1 MSTTTV
7 EPSERPA
14 AGRPTIPPAEPP
26 ERAAPGRPA
35 IPPLVRRNT
44 LFLAAAQ
51 ACVGIGNQM
60 TPTLGALMVI
70 HLLGSATFAGAASGI
85 MGGCRLISSYPTGQ
99 ITDAYGRK
107 AGLFLGLGVSMV
119 GSVTIGLAMMRE
131 SAPQF
136 FLGLVVFGV
145 GVGAVQQLRLAA
157 ADMFPPSRR
166 AEGLG
171 YVLTGS
177 LVGAFG
183 GPLLISTAQATAPGL
198 GLAPEALAWLLV
210 PLLLIPTVVLVF
222 FVRPDPKEIAAHLD
236 RYYPGYRP
244 PERARATTEAPP
256 PVSVRDYLRDYPKQ
270 VAFVTS
276 FALFGNMSMMM
287 AMNAVALAHHGH
299 GLPAISL
306 SVALHIIGM
315 FGFSLPLGRL
325 TDAVGRRNVM
335 LLGLVLAATGG
346 MLVPTSPHYWV
357 VTFGT
362 FLVGLGWSCGNVAIV
377 ALLADTT
384 PPLARGRAIGL
395 NDSISGAAS
404 ITLPVLAGPLVELVG
419 LPALAVVS
427 AALMIGPL
435 IMLLRL
441 REPAPGRYAH
451 EAPPAPVRLPKP
463 QPAERL

>member
-1 MSTTTV
+1 
-7 EPSERPA
+7 
-14 AGRPTIPPAEPP
+14 
-26 ERAAPGRPA
+26 
-35 IPPLVRRNT
+35 VRRNT

-60 TPTLGALMVI
+60 TPTLGALIVI

-85 MGGCRLISSYPTGQ
+85 LGGCRLISSYPTGQ

-107 AGLFLGLGVSMV
+107 AGLFLGLSLSMV
-119 GSVTIGLAMMRE
+119 GSLTVGLATMRE
-131 SAPQF
+131 SAPLF
-136 FLGLVVFGV
+136 FLGLIVFGV

-177 LVGAFG
+177 LIGAFG
-183 GPLLISTAQATAPGL
+183 GPLLIATAQAMAPGL
-198 GLAPEALAWLLV
+198 GIAPEALAWLLV
-210 PLLLIPTVVLVF
+210 PLVLIPTGVLVF
-222 FVRPDPKEIAAHLD
+222 FVRPDPKDIAAHLD

-244 PERARATTEAPP
+244 PERSKAAAGTAPR
-256 PVSVRDYLRDYPKQ
+256 VSVREYLREYPKQ

-299 GLPAISL
+299 GLSAISF
-306 SVALHIIGM
+306 SVALHIVGM

-325 TDAVGRRNVM
+325 ADAVGRRNVM
-335 LLGLVLAATGG
+335 LLGLGLAGLGG
-346 MLVPTSPHYWV
+346 SLVPTSPDYWV
-357 VTFGT
+357 VTAGT

-395 NDSISGAAS
+395 NDTCSGAAS
-404 ITLPVLAGPLVELVG
+404 ISLPVLAGPLVEVVG

-427 AALMIGPL
+427 VGLMIVPL
-435 IMLLRL
+435 ILLLRL
-441 REPAPGRYAH
+441 REPSPGRYDH
-451 EAPPAPVRLPKP
+451 PTPAPRLTLPTP

>member
-1 MSTTTV
+1 VSTVAV
-7 EPSERPA
+7 EPTSSLA
-14 AGRPTIPPAEPP
+14 A
-26 ERAAPGRPA
+26 GRPA
-35 IPPLVRRNT
+35 IPAVVRRNT

-85 MGGCRLISSYPTGQ
+85 LGGCRLISSYPTGQ

-107 AGLFLGLGVSMV
+107 AGLFLGLGLSIV
-119 GSVTIGLAMMRE
+119 GSITIGLSMVRE
-131 SAPQF
+131 SAAQF
-136 FLGLVVFGV
+136 FLGLIVFGI

-157 ADMFPPSRR
+157 ADMYPPSRR

-177 LVGAFG
+177 LIGAFG

-198 GLAPEALAWLLV
+198 GIAPEGLAWLLV
-210 PLLLIPTVVLVF
+210 PLVLIPTGALVF

-236 RYYPGYRP
+236 RYYPGCQP
-244 PERARATTEAPP
+244 SARARQATGAPP
-256 PVSVRDYLRDYPKQ
+256 RVSVREYLREYPKQ

-299 GLPAISL
+299 GLSAISL
-306 SVALHIIGM
+306 SVALHIVGM

-325 TDAVGRRNVM
+325 ADAVGRRNVM
-335 LLGLVLAATGG
+335 LLGLALAATGG
-346 MLVPTSPHYWV
+346 MLVPTSPDYWV
-357 VTFGT
+357 VTLGT

-395 NDSISGAAS
+395 NDSIAGAAS
-404 ITLPVLAGPLVELVG
+404 ISLPVLAGPLVELVG
-419 LPALAVVS
+419 LPALAGVS
-427 AALMIGPL
+427 AALMIVPAVL
-435 IMLLRL
+435 LLRL
-441 REPAPGRYAH
+441 REPSPGRYDH
-451 EAPPAPVRLPKP
+451 PVPAPRLILSKP
-463 QPAERL
+463 QAAERL

>member
-1 MSTTTV
+1 VSTAT
-7 EPSERPA
+7 
-14 AGRPTIPPAEPP
+14 AEPTGP
-26 ERAAPGRPA
+26 VAAGRPA

-99 ITDAYGRK
+99 ITDVHGRK
-107 AGLFLGLGVSMV
+107 AGLFLGLGLSMV

-131 SAPQF
+131 SAALF

-157 ADMFPPSRR
+157 ADMYPPSRR

-210 PLLLIPTVVLVF
+210 PLVLLPTAALVF
-222 FVRPDPKEIAAHLD
+222 LVRPDPKEIAAHLH

-244 PERARATTEAPP
+244 PERARAAGPPP
-256 PVSVRDYLRDYPKQ
+256 PVSVREYLRDYPKQ

-325 TDAVGRRNVM
+325 ADAVGRRNVM
-335 LLGLVLAATGG
+335 LLGLGLAGLGG
-346 MLVPTSPHYWV
+346 ALVPTSPHYWV
-357 VTFGT
+357 VTLGT
-362 FLVGLGWSCGNVAIV
+362 FLVGLGWSCGNVAVV

-395 NDSISGAAS
+395 NDTCSGAAS
-404 ITLPVLAGPLVELVG
+404 ITLPLLAGPLVEVVG
-419 LPALAVVS
+419 LPALAGVS
-427 AALMIGPL
+427 AALMIVPL
-435 IMLLRL
+435 LMLLRL

-451 EAPPAPVRLPKP
+451 PAPTAPAKLATPR
-463 QPAERL
+463 PAERL

>member
-1 MSTTTV
+1 VVSTAAV
-7 EPSERPA
+7 EPSRPPSA
-14 AGRPTIPPAEPP
+14 
-26 ERAAPGRPA
+26 GRPA
-35 IPPLVRRNT
+35 IPPLIRRNT
-44 LFLAAAQ
+44 LFLAVAQ

-99 ITDAYGRK
+99 ITDAHGRK
-107 AGLFLGLGVSMV
+107 AGLFLGLSLSMV
-119 GSVTIGLAMMRE
+119 GSVTVGLGMMRE
-131 SAPQF
+131 SAALF
-136 FLGLVVFGV
+136 FLGLVVFGM

-157 ADMFPPSRR
+157 ADMYPPSRR

-177 LVGAFG
+177 LIGAFG

-210 PLLLIPTVVLVF
+210 PLVLIPTGALVF
-222 FVRPDPKEIAAHLD
+222 FVRPDPKEIAAHLE

-244 PERARATTEAPP
+244 PERSRAVAEAPQ
-256 PVSVRDYLRDYPKQ
+256 PVSVREYLREYPKQ

-299 GLPAISL
+299 GLSAISL
-306 SVALHIIGM
+306 SVALHIAGM

-325 TDAVGRRNVM
+325 ADAVGRRKVM
-335 LLGLVLAATGG
+335 LLGLGLASFGG
-346 MLVPTSPHYWV
+346 VLVPTSPHYWV

-377 ALLADTT
+377 SLLADTT

-395 NDSISGAAS
+395 NDTFAGAAS
-404 ITLPVLAGPLVELVG
+404 ISLPVLAGPLVELVG
-419 LPALAVVS
+419 LPALAWVS
-427 AALMIGPL
+427 VGLMIVPL
-435 IMLLRL
+435 VLLLRL
-441 REPAPGRYAH
+441 REPSPGRYEH
-451 EAPPAPVRLPKP
+451 PLPPAAVKLARP